1 MATVGGDV
9 KSSGVNSGI
18 RIAIA
23 LLVSII
29 LALFILF
36 WEMNHGI
43 PGVPHWIGP
52 MVILPLLAVVLSFG
66 SNCLIQQLSCSQIQW
81 LVQLQRVAVVPAP
94 FYATWLLL
102 YLIPAMRWPIE
113 GLAQSVSPSIRTG
126 FSSAFYTF
134 WIGMYSQGLLNSLAQ
149 LCPK

>member
-1 MATVGGDV
+1 MATVGGNV

-29 LALFILF
+29 LALFIFF

-43 PGVPHWIGP
+43 PGAPQWLGP

-81 LVQLQRVAVVPAP
+81 LVQLQRVAVVPVP
-94 FYATWLLL
+94 FYGMWILL
-102 YLIPAMRWPIE
+102 YLIPAIRWPIE
-113 GLAQSVSPSIRTG
+113 GLVQTVNPATRTG
-126 FSSAFYTF
+126 LSSAFYTF

>member
-9 KSSGVNSGI
+9 KSSGVNGGI

-43 PGVPHWIGP
+43 PGAPQWLGP

-66 SNCLIQQLSCSQIQW
+66 SNCLIQQLSCSKIQW
-81 LVQLQRVAVVPAP
+81 LIQLQRVAVVPAP
-94 FYATWLLL
+94 FYAMWLLL
-102 YLIPAMRWPIE
+102 YLIPGLRWPIE
-113 GLAQSVSPSIRTG
+113 GLVQAAPTATRNG

>member
-1 MATVGGDV
+1 MATDDN
-9 KSSGVNSGI
+9 KKSGVNTGI
-18 RIAIA
+18 RVGIS

-29 LALFILF
+29 LALFIFF

-43 PGVPHWIGP
+43 SGVPHWVGP
-52 MVILPLLAVVLSFG
+52 MIILPLLAVVLSFG

-81 LVQLQRVAVVPAP
+81 LVQLQRVAVVPVP
-94 FYATWLLL
+94 FYALWIIL
-102 YLIPAMRWPIE
+102 YLVPAIRWPIE
-113 GLAQSVSPSIRTG
+113 GLAQTVPTSTRTG
-126 FSSAFYTF
+126 LSSAFYTF